1 MKGSSFVHPL
11 RALIGLFGC
20 ALMLSATASTLR
32 TLDDPAL
39 AARVNGEAIHA
50 FTFQAMLHASQ
61 DSKPRPTPAAVL
73 DELVAERLLASW
85 ARKRFT
91 SEELYPATRV
101 GFARE
106 AALDDKLVGL
116 LRSMY
121 PRELEAA
128 LHALPGGDLNGLV
141 ADSPRLDA
149 ATLERLFGKPG
160 RMRLDYTLDAGQ
172 EALAARV
179 PLLRYTL
186 GGQPGTLTVLDVLR
200 RQNVQGRMEF
210 FNHNVDFM
218 QQGARTAL
226 AGLFVQDW
234 AARRFGAPALADL
247 RRALSDQDDV
257 HAVRALYGLAG
268 HAESESRVQAGLAQG
283 VTRAEIGAYYAANR
297 EQFRRTLRVKARHI
311 RVPDEATAA
320 QVVAAASKGQDFA
333 GLARRFSIAPDAQSG
348 GDLGW
353 VHQTGNPDWLSSL
366 VLLQPRGRSRV
377 PSAPPSTATRK
388 RPGKCCWSRSASR
401 ASTRRTRKRCA
412 TWRARRSPMTR
423 RGASSPPCA
432 PRRCAGPPS
441 RSTPGCSRAAR
452 ARRSGHPR

>member
-106 AALDDKLVGL
+106 AAPDDKLVGL

-218 QQGARTAL
+218 QQGSADR
-226 AGLFVQDW
+226 AGGPVRPGLG
-234 AARRFGAPALADL
+234 GAPL
-247 RRALSDQDDV
+247 RRPGAGRPAPR
-257 HAVRALYGLAG
+257 AVRPGRCARSARPVWPGRACREREPG
-268 HAESESRVQAGLAQG
+268 ASGPGAG

-320 QVVAAASKGQDFA
+320 QVVAAAS
-333 GLARRFSIAPDAQSG
+333 
-348 GDLGW
+348 
-353 VHQTGNPDWLSSL
+353 
-366 VLLQPRGRSRV
+366 
-377 PSAPPSTATRK
+377 
-388 RPGKCCWSRSASR
+388 
-401 ASTRRTRKRCA
+401 
-412 TWRARRSPMTR
+412 RARISPGW
-423 RGASSPPCA
+423 RGASRLRPTRSQAGISAGYTRPATPTGCPRWCCSSPGEGLESL
-432 PRRCAGPPS
+432 PRR
-441 RSTPGCSRAAR
+441 RRQRPGSDPGSAVGRG
-452 ARRSGHPR
+452 ARRGLPPAALGNGALPGAPGDRP